1 MRDIPRSPRIE
12 ELRRKRQKRNLG
24 LAFLLLLTLFLIL
37 IGLSLL
43 SRIRGFSI
51 NQIEINGNNVIK
63 KNEIETL
70 VSKHLEGKYIYLFPK
85 SNSLIYPRVKIYNDL
100 IYSFPRIED
109 LFVYVE
115 KFKTLKIDIT
125 ERAGSYLY
133 CGKEI
138 PEEESEV
145 GENCYFI
152 DQDGYIFDKAP
163 YFSGNIY
170 FKYFMGLLDNPEDPS
185 GQEIMAEQS
194 FRNLVNFIKG
204 ISKLGFQSTHI
215 FVDTEGISHLYL
227 KEGQKGLQPEIVFRD
242 QENLDSVLEDF
253 SLAMKKQEF
262 ADEIISKYD
271 DLLYIDLRFKNKVF
285 YKFKD

>member
-24 LAFLLLLTLFLIL
+24 LAFLLLLTLFLII
-37 IGLSLL
+37 IGLSFLF
-43 SRIRGFSI
+43 RIKGFQI
-51 NQIEINGNNVIK
+51 NQIDINGNNVIN
-63 KNEIETL
+63 KNEIESL
-70 VSKHLEGKYIYLFPK
+70 ASKHLEGKYIYLFPR

-133 CGKEI
+133 CGAEI
-138 PEEESEV
+138 PEDESEV
-145 GENCYFI
+145 GENCYFV
-152 DQDGYIFDKAP
+152 DQDGYIFDRAP

-170 FKYFMGLLDNPEDPS
+170 FKYFIGLLDNPEDPS
-185 GQEIMAEQS
+185 GQEIMAKQS
-194 FRNLVNFIKG
+194 FKDLVNFIKG
-204 ISKLGFQSTHI
+204 ISKLGFGPTHI
-215 FVDTEGISHLYL
+215 FVDTEGINHLYL
-227 KEGQKGLQPEIVFRD
+227 KEGDSGLQPEIVFRD
-242 QENLDSVLEDF
+242 QEGFDSVLEDF

-271 DLLYIDLRFKNKVF
+271 DLLYIDLRFKNKVL